1 MSQQWQLQ
9 DAKNRFSEVV
19 ENAIQDG
26 PQIVTKRGK
35 EAVVIVSMDEYRKL
49 TTPANS
55 LVEFFY
61 NSPLYDLELDIER
74 DKDFSREVDL

>member
-1 MSQQWQLQ
+1 MFQQWQLQ

-49 TTPANS
+49 TAPANS
-55 LVEFFY
+55 LVEFFH

-74 DKDFSREVDL
+74 DKNFSREVNL